1 MKAIPVI
8 QLDGVGIRRAD
19 ADAPLVTDVCWTVM
33 AGDWWELTGAHGSG
47 KSALLLALA
56 GLVPTAGGTLTTFGE
71 PLVSGAPK
79 PPGWIPRVGLLF
91 EGGGRLL
98 RDLRVAENIALP
110 TGYHHNCALPEAV
123 DRVWPWLEALDLER
137 LADAPAG
144 RVGRAWALRIA
155 LARALSL
162 GPEVL
167 LLDNPTAGLD
177 PTHLAWWQQFLL
189 QLSHGHPLLQKRPL
203 TLIETTDTPRA
214 NLQPPPRR
222 AHLENGR
229 LTLPGSRTD
238 PA

>member
-1 MKAIPVI
+1 MKAIPFI
-8 QLDGVGIRRAD
+8 QLDGVGIRRSD
-19 ADAPLVTDVCWTVM
+19 RDVPLIEDVHWTVM
-33 AGDWWELTGAHGSG
+33 AGDWWEITGAHGSG

-56 GLVPTAGGTLTTFGE
+56 GLVPTIGGTLMAFGE
-71 PLVSGAPK
+71 PVISGAPK
-79 PPGWIPRVGLLF
+79 PSGWIPRVGLVF

-110 TGYHHNCALPEAV
+110 TGYHHNCSLPEAV

-144 RVGRAWALRIA
+144 RVGRVWAQRIA

-162 GPEVL
+162 GPEIL
-167 LLDNPTAGLD
+167 LLDNPTAGMD
-177 PTHLAWWQQFLL
+177 PAHSTWWQGFLV
-189 QLSHGHPLLQKRPL
+189 QLHKGHPLLQGRPM
-203 TLIETTDTPRA
+203 TLIETTDAPRA
-214 NLQPPPRR
+214 GMQPPPRQ

-229 LTLPGSRTD
+229 LLLLQPRTE